1 MDRRVT
7 PPKRA
12 TSPTWGPPPPCKQ
25 ALNEVQAWVAR
36 GDLLFS
42 PFLPSCTRLL
52 EISPF
57 TASAFTLI
65 KPTPAL
71 SDHNLSH

>member
-25 ALNEVQAWVAR
+25 AVIYMYQAM
-36 GDLLFS
+36 
-42 PFLPSCTRLL
+42 PRLL
-52 EISPF
+52 LKKRRPYEIISM
-57 TASAFTLI
+57 
-65 KPTPAL
+65 
-71 SDHNLSH
+71 